1 MPTSHATAVW
11 ERGLRQGSGTYRAR
25 SGAFT
30 GSYSFPTRFEGTA
43 GSTPEELIAAASASC
58 FSMAL
63 SAGLE
68 KAGTPPVRIETA
80 AACTLDTVEGVP
92 TVTTIALSV
101 RGTVPGVDEA
111 AFRRAAD
118 DAKDNCPVSR
128 ALKGNV
134 RFTLDARLL

>member
-1 MPTSHATAVW
+1 MPTSQATAVW
-11 ERGLRQGSGTYRAR
+11 EHGLRSGSGSYRAA
-25 SGAFT
+25 SGTFSGT
-30 GSYSFPTRFEGTA
+30 YSFPTRFEGTP
-43 GSTPEELIAAASASC
+43 GSTPEELIAAALASC

-63 SAGLE
+63 AAGLE
-68 KAGTPPVRIETA
+68 QAGTPPTRVETT
-80 AACTLDTVEGVP
+80 AACTLDTVEGKP
-92 TVTTIALSV
+92 TVTTIALAT

-134 RFTLDARLL
+134 RITVEARLI